1 MKAREQSRAFLYCGA
16 HARLADLRP
25 NQPRRNAR
33 LMHFP
38 TSLSD
43 IDFVMLVSAAA
54 VILNIVGYLMKTMI
68 PLRIVAMTTNCLFIL
83 WSSMAAV
90 YPTLILNCILLPVNS
105 LRLFQM
111 KKLIRQVNEAAAG
124 DLNMDWLKPFTT
136 SRSFTAGTVLFNK
149 GDAATEL
156 HFIMSGRFRVVE
168 RDVEIGAGSILGE
181 LGLLEPGKSRTAT
194 IECLENGETLAI
206 SYDHVMQLYFQNP
219 TFGFYFLQLS
229 TARLFHTIRGLESEN
244 AALRADIARLSAA
257 AAAQ

>member
-1 MKAREQSRAFLYCGA
+1 
-16 HARLADLRP
+16 
-25 NQPRRNAR
+25 
-33 LMHFP
+33 MHFP

-54 VILNIVGYLMKTMI
+54 VILNIIGYLMKTMI
-68 PLRIVAMTTNCLFIL
+68 PLRIVAMATNCLFIT
-83 WSSMAAV
+83 WSTLAGV
-90 YPTLILNCILLPVNS
+90 YPTLILNCILLPINAM
-105 LRLFQM
+105 RFGQM

-136 SRSFTAGTVLFNK
+136 SRRYEAGTVLFNK

-168 RDVEIGAGSILGE
+168 RNVELSAGSIIGE
-181 LGLLEPGKSRTAT
+181 LGLLEPGTSRTAT
-194 IECLENGETLAI
+194 IDCIESGETLAV

-229 TARLFHTIRGLESEN
+229 TARLFHTIKGLEDEN
-244 AALRADIARLSAA
+244 VALRADNARLAA
-257 AAAQ
+257 TARPT